1 MAQTFAQI
9 LQSINNS
16 EIRIALEMIMKIAGV
31 NPGDITGPSTLVGD
45 LTGDVTGDLT
55 GNVTGNVDGNLDGL
69 VTDTDSAAVAA
80 TSGAVAVPVTNIFS
94 SYITNATAAIA
105 ATLADGVVGQIKVIK
120 LKTKDTNNM
129 VLTPANLGD
138 GTTITF
144 DATGE
149 VAVLMFLGA
158 TWEVIYTNA
167 TVA

>member
-1 MAQTFAQI
+1 MAQKFEQI
-9 LQSINNS
+9 IQSINNS
-16 EIRIALEMIMKIAGV
+16 ELRQAIELLFSIIGIGK
-31 NPGDITGPSTLVGD
+31 GDNSGNSGYV
-45 LTGDVTGDLT
+45 GDVTGDVT
-55 GNVTGNVDGNLDGL
+55 GNVTGNVAGNLDGL

-80 TSGAVAVPVTNIFS
+80 TSGAVVVPVTNIFS

-149 VAVLMFLGA
+149 VAVLMFLGTA
-158 TWEVIYTNA
+158 WEVIYTNA

>member
-1 MAQTFAQI
+1 MAQKFEQI
-9 LQSINNS
+9 IQSINNS
-16 EIRIALEMIMKIAGV
+16 ELRQAIELLFSIIGIGK
-31 NPGDITGPSTLVGD
+31 GDNSGNSGYV
-45 LTGDVTGDLT
+45 GDVTGDVT
-55 GNVTGNVDGNLDGL
+55 GNVTGNVAGNLDGL

-149 VAVLMFLGA
+149 VAVLMFLGTA
-158 TWEVIYTNA
+158 WEVIYTNA